1 MGLMTT
7 LLKLTDGKLE
17 TRGNAPGKSATAT
30 GEGMDGQTITTEVY
44 QAPGVFGIPPD
55 GVRAVWA
62 PIGGST
68 RYGLVL
74 AVHNYQIEIDVGGA
88 GGMAIYSTTGA
99 GNEVKSKITCKPD
112 GTILI
117 DGDSVEI
124 NGDGKRLV
132 TYAEL
137 NSALSTFLTGLTTAL
152 TTTPIIGNGSPQP
165 AWTGLPTSI
174 DISASETSTVK
185 TGG

>member
-7 LLKLTDGKLE
+7 LLKLSDGTFDTK
-17 TRGNAPGKSATAT
+17 GNAPGKGAICT

-62 PIGGST
+62 PIGGTS

-74 AVHNYQIEIDVGGA
+74 AVHNYLIELDVGGA

-99 GNEVKSKITCKPD
+99 GDEVKAKVVCKPD
-112 GTILI
+112 GTIEI
-117 DGDSVEI
+117 TADSVEI
-124 NGDGKRLV
+124 NGNSKKFV

-137 NSALSTFLTGLTTAL
+137 NSALQGHTHSAGALLTGP
-152 TTTPIIGNGSPQP
+152 TPGSPV
-165 AWTGLPTSI
+165 TGTTGSPVGL
-174 DISASETSTVK
+174 DISAAETSTVK